1 MALKIPVSSP
11 LTDAQSE
18 LTSKIGSMKSLLS
31 LPIDAH
37 LNIPK
42 SQQISTMDY
51 LLKVMR
57 ALGIDPEIIFNLF
70 LDKVFSETGELL
82 DEKVI
87 TAVADSIGQKGRLLP
102 GTINTTATQ
111 NQKDEYKIANRDY
124 LLNLVPTTFLQVHKQ
139 QMAKNIQLIA

>member
-70 LDKVFSETGELL
+70 WIKYL
-82 DEKVI
+82 
-87 TAVADSIGQKGRLLP
+87 ARLE
-102 GTINTTATQ
+102 NYWM
-111 NQKDEYKIANRDY
+111 KK
-124 LLNLVPTTFLQVHKQ
+124 
-139 QMAKNIQLIA
+139 